1 MTQIRKAGIGVIFIC
16 VIFGAAINADLVF
29 AEFYKYVDKDGV
41 LRFVDDPA
49 KIPPQYRENIETYRE
64 TYDHLSE
71 NEKEKLRE
79 AEEAEQLTGENQAG
93 EIKAPQKADT
103 ASDKPAVS
111 EDPGTPVTIQGSQ
124 IIVPV
129 TLGFNGSEIETQ
141 LLLDTGAN
149 IIALHQYVAERLN
162 VVRTKSA
169 RAYVAGGQT
178 VKFRLFKLSYI
189 QVGPHRMEDVDAGI
203 INHRG
208 PPVSFDGLLGANFLQ
223 NYKYSID
230 YPNRMIRWSP

>member
-1 MTQIRKAGIGVIFIC
+1 MMQTRKTGIGAILIC
-16 VIFGAAINADLVF
+16 VVFGATVIADLAF
-29 AEFYKYVDKDGV
+29 AEFYKYVDGNGV
-41 LRFVDDPA
+41 LRFVDDPG
-49 KIPPQYRENIETYRE
+49 KIPPQYRKNIETYRGAQ
-64 TYDHLSE
+64 DHLSE
-71 NEKEKLRE
+71 EEKEKLRK
-79 AEEAEQLTGENQAG
+79 AEEDEQLTGENLAD
-93 EIKAPQKADT
+93 EVKTPQKADT
-103 ASDKPAVS
+103 APEKPTVA
-111 EDPGTPVTIQGSQ
+111 ENPGTPVTIKGNQ

-129 TLGFNGSEIETQ
+129 TLGFGGTEIETR

-162 VVRTKSA
+162 VVHTKSA

-178 VKFRLFKLSYI
+178 VKFRLFKLNYI

-203 INHRG
+203 ITHRG

-223 NYKYSID
+223 NYTYSID